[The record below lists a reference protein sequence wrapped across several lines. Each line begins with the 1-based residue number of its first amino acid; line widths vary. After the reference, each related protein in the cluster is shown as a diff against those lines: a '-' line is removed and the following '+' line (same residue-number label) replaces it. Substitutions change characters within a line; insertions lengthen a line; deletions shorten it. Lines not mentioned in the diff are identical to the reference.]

1 MTDQNDFFNQAKAQ
15 MEQWQKE
22 IQKIQKEAMAT
33 GQAQAKAQLDAMNAQ
48 RKEAEKQLEKI
59 SAASAA
65 AWKDM
70 QSGFE
75 KTWKEMEK
83 TMEAARKRFE

>member
-59 SAASAA
+59 STASAA

-70 QSGFE
+70 QSGFD
-75 KTWKEMEK
+75 KTWQDMEK
-83 TMEAARKRFE
+83 AMETARKRFE